1 MTQNLSQ
8 TQRRRINGWAMYDW
22 ANSAYVTTV
31 AVAVLPAYFAASVAP
46 QQGVELLG
54 MQVKATSL
62 WGYAVSLA
70 AVAVFI
76 ISPLLG
82 AIADYSASKRR
93 MLMLFCATGSLCA
106 LLLLFSGPGLVFYTL
121 ALFVVAQIAFNG
133 GNVFYDAFLPHIAG
147 PELQDRVSGK
157 GFALGYL
164 GGGIQFALA
173 LGLVAGHGY
182 LGISQGLAARL
193 AMAMAG
199 LWWGGFALITF
210 TRLDEGSTPR
220 PLPPELADKPHL
232 LAYARAGARQ
242 VRQSLVHLR
251 GRRRLVVFLLA
262 FLCYNDGIQT
272 VIAMATIYGKEELG
286 FSTTVLML
294 TLLMIQF
301 LAFFGALALSRL
313 AGRLGARRT
322 LMLALIGWCGIAV
335 YGYFLQ
341 HPWEYFLL
349 GAAVGLVLG
358 GSQALSRS
366 LYSNMIPPQSS
377 AEYFGYYSVFSK
389 FSSIGGP
396 FLFAVIAQITG
407 SSRNALL
414 SLIVFFVLGLALLWL
429 VGRLPEDPKQPPSTS
444 TPA

>member
-1 MTQNLSQ
+1 MSQDLSQ

-46 QQGVELLG
+46 QEGIELLG
-54 MQVKATSL
+54 MQIKATSL

-82 AIADYSASKRR
+82 AMADYSASKRR
-93 MLMLFCATGSLCA
+93 MLMLFCFVGSLCT

-147 PELQDRVSGK
+147 PKLQDQVSGK

-173 LGLVAGHGY
+173 LGLVAGHQY

-210 TRLDEGSTPR
+210 ARLEEGSTPR
-220 PLPPELADKPHL
+220 PLPPELANTFRP
-232 LAYARAGARQ
+232 LAYEIGRASCRER
-242 VRQSLVHLR
+242 V
-251 GRRRLVVFLLA
+251 
-262 FLCYNDGIQT
+262 
-272 VIAMATIYGKEELG
+272 
-286 FSTTVLML
+286 
-294 TLLMIQF
+294 
-301 LAFFGALALSRL
+301 
-313 AGRLGARRT
+313 
-322 LMLALIGWCGIAV
+322 
-335 YGYFLQ
+335 
-341 HPWEYFLL
+341 
-349 GAAVGLVLG
+349 
-358 GSQALSRS
+358 
-366 LYSNMIPPQSS
+366 
-377 AEYFGYYSVFSK
+377 
-389 FSSIGGP
+389 
-396 FLFAVIAQITG
+396 
-407 SSRNALL
+407 
-414 SLIVFFVLGLALLWL
+414 
-429 VGRLPEDPKQPPSTS
+429 
-444 TPA
+444 

>member
-1 MTQNLSQ
+1 MNTTAIPREL
-8 TQRRRINGWAMYDW
+8 RREVNGWAMYDW

-31 AVAVLPAYFAASVAP
+31 AVAVLPAYFASGVAP
-46 QQGVELLG
+46 EGGVSLFG
-54 MQVKATSL
+54 MQLSATSL

-70 AVAVFI
+70 AIVVFML
-76 ISPLLG
+76 SPVLG
-82 AIADYSASKRR
+82 AVADFSASKRR
-93 MLMLFCATGSLCA
+93 MLMLCCGLGSLCT
-106 LLLLFSGPGLVFYTL
+106 LLLLFAAPGMVFYTL
-121 ALFVVAQIAFNG
+121 GLFVLAQIAFNA
-133 GNVFYDAFLPHIAG
+133 GNVFYDAFLPHIA
-147 PELQDRVSGK
+147 PARLQDAVSGR
-157 GFALGYL
+157 GFAFGYL
-164 GGGIQFALA
+164 GGGLQFALA
-173 LGLVAGHGY
+173 LGLVAGHGQ

-210 TRLDEGSTPR
+210 FRLREHGSPR
-220 PLPPELADKPHL
+220 PLPRDLRQRSLPD
-232 LAYARAGARQ
+232 AYARAGLRQ
-242 VRQSLVHLR
+242 VVQSLKQLR
-251 GRRRLVVFLLA
+251 GRRRLVLFLAA

-301 LAFFGALALSRL
+301 LAIFGALGLSRL
-313 AGRLGARRT
+313 AGRLGTRRT
-322 LMLALIGWCGIAV
+322 LMLALVVWCGIAV

-349 GAAVGLVLG
+349 GGAVGLVLG

-366 LYSNMIPPQSS
+366 LYSSMIPAASS

-396 FLFAVIAQITG
+396 FVFALISQATG
-407 SSRNALL
+407 SARSALL
-414 SLIVFFVLGLALLWL
+414 SLIVFFILGLVLLWRL
-429 VGRLPEDPKQPPSTS
+429 GRLPRD
-444 TPA
+444 